1 MKIIYHNMTTSFQS
15 QILRPC
21 GYIFKIYVV
30 LFIGVERGG
39 SGIQTKTLLVTILE
53 IDMEMPDPWKNVF
66 KFVRETTPPPLKT
79 LATPMRYLKKMDWT
93 CQYKNGRK
101 QWAANGHRECYVEFY
116 FKNWLGMFKYFK
128 RRKAK

>member
-53 IDMEMPDPWKNVF
+53 IDMEMPDP
-66 KFVRETTPPPLKT
+66 
-79 LATPMRYLKKMDWT
+79 
-93 CQYKNGRK
+93 
-101 QWAANGHRECYVEFY
+101 
-116 FKNWLGMFKYFK
+116 
-128 RRKAK
+128 